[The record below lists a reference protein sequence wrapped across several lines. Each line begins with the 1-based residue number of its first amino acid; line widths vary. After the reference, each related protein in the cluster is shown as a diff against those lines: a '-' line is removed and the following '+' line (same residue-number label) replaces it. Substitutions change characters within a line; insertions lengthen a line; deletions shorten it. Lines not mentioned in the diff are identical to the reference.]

1 LWIGNAMLNHH
12 HSLKMQGNAYDMTGG
27 EQHYEFMSTFLD
39 AYGNELAPHS
49 GDPVHQ
55 GSGHQNNMTGAYN
68 LSQNGH
74 HFGGSNGSY
83 DNFIPQQYHGQ
94 YGNSHGMMG
103 DYHQQLY
110 GGSGSSG
117 GPGNSQTSG
126 TSSSGSGNS
135 SGSSSSG
142 SGNAASSNPYG
153 VGGYMIQFSFSANSS
168 LHFSWGVIWDFAS
181 FGCQFGTEV
190 WLLAMLIACAHA
202 NVHYLRQLSL
212 AIVLVR
218 TAHAFPSLFV
228 FWRLLCV
235 PNSVWSQ
242 QLQQPRRLAHKC
254 GIFLLSL
261 LALGNGM
268 LLRYL
273 TVVSRQQV
281 SWIPR

>member
-1 LWIGNAMLNHH
+1 MFMINATMSS
-12 HSLKMQGNAYDMTGG
+12 HS
-27 EQHYEFMSTFLD
+27 
-39 AYGNELAPHS
+39 
-49 GDPVHQ
+49 V
-55 GSGHQNNMTGAYN
+55 GH
-68 LSQNGH
+68 
-74 HFGGSNGSY
+74 
-83 DNFIPQQYHGQ
+83 PC
-94 YGNSHGMMG
+94 
-103 DYHQQLY
+103 
-110 GGSGSSG
+110 G
-117 GPGNSQTSG
+117 GPAIDDTVANG
-126 TSSSGSGNS
+126 TYYYYLLTVSLFSTPMLITEDKPDVFVDVDEVMLV
-135 SGSSSSG
+135 
-142 SGNAASSNPYG
+142 AVAVVACIFAF
-153 VGGYMIQFSFSANSS
+153 VGYVIQFSFSANSS